1 MTEAQK
7 MDSRSDELNLLANE
21 VYDVVERASKAG
33 FALVVS
39 GGTYLDLL
47 DPETGEQTP
56 IWMMQ
61 AGESA

>member
-1 MTEAQK
+1 
-7 MDSRSDELNLLANE
+7 
-21 VYDVVERASKAG
+21 VVARASKAG
-33 FALVVS
+33 FKLVVS

-56 IWMMQ
+56 IWSAQ